1 MPVCPS
7 CGREVGSRVTCPYCG
22 ANLKRR
28 LSIALFGVLAIV
40 LAIGGLA
47 LLYVVSINTTIPT
60 IRIAQI
66 QAAMNYA
73 TVRIAGLVKRSP
85 NFNSDSESLT
95 FWVDDGS
102 GQMLVA
108 AFRSE
113 ARALIETDRVPA
125 IGDRVSVEGTLRVRD
140 DTPSLT
146 IAAVDSLRLSRATDS
161 ALPRDLG
168 AITPDETLTGVTVRG
183 QVRAV
188 REPRSS
194 GSLRLITLRD
204 ATGEIDV
211 VIDADIAAFGAPAP
225 DVAIGDSIAVT
236 GVVTL
241 FEGAPQITLT
251 RGERLSRLS
260 EPVAIAE
267 LRPIRGLGDDDIG
280 RWVHVQGA
288 ITRIAPFS
296 AGVKFTLSD
305 AQGQDVS
312 LLLWDDVF
320 ESLPDAADWQIGA
333 QVAAQ
338 GQINSF
344 RGELELVPEIAF
356 DVSILVRAVAEAPP
370 TLNLT
375 RIGTITQGDVGRS
388 VFVSGTIQSVDR
400 FSAGVRFQLE
410 DDTGSIHLVLFG
422 DVYDQV
428 DNGDR
433 LEEGTS
439 VSALGRVSEFNGELE
454 VVPPNGASVRVALGA
469 AIAAAQVT
477 PTPELP
483 RATLTPTPPDA
494 TPTPSATLTAAPTA
508 VLSVTAVLT
517 GTLTSTPEATPAPTA
532 IATATPTA
540 SATLELTST
549 GVTAIGSID
558 GSRLGQTVT
567 ARGQVIATSSF
578 SAGFRFTLNDGTGSI
593 PLVLF
598 DGRYRE
604 VADRAALNLG
614 AQVAVTATVV
624 EFNGELEVQPTS
636 GRDVVVERPGS
647 SSIVKTRAINTLS
660 GADVGTLAAVVGDV
674 LRVEGF
680 GSPQVGVSVFVND
693 GTAELRVVMWNNVLN
708 FVPNALALQPGVK
721 VRVAGQIDE
730 FNGVLE
736 LVPALGY
743 DVAIN
748 P

>member
-1 MPVCPS
+1 MPLCPS
-7 CGREVGSRVTCPYCG
+7 CGREAGSRVTCPYCG

-40 LAIGGLA
+40 LAFGGLA
-47 LLYVVSINTTIPT
+47 LLYVVSVNTTIPT

-73 TVRIAGLVKRSP
+73 TVRIEGLVERSP
-85 NFNSDSESLT
+85 NFNPDSESLT

-102 GQMLVA
+102 GQMLVS

-140 DTPSLT
+140 DVPSLT
-146 IAAVDSLRLSRATDS
+146 IAAIDSLGLSRATDS

-168 AITPDETLTGVTVRG
+168 MITPDDALTGVTVRG

-194 GSLRLITLRD
+194 GSLRLVTLRD
-204 ATGEIDV
+204 TSGEIDV
-211 VIDADIAAFGAPAP
+211 VIEADVAAFGAAP
-225 DVAIGDSIAVT
+225 NVAIGDSIEVT

-241 FEGAPQITLT
+241 FEGAPQVTLT
-251 RGERLSRLS
+251 RGQQLSVLS

-267 LRPIRGLGDDDIG
+267 SRPIRGLGDDDIG
-280 RWVHVQGA
+280 GWVRVQGA

-305 AQGQDVS
+305 AQGQDIS
-312 LLLWDDVF
+312 LLLWQDVF
-320 ESLPDAADWQIGA
+320 DSLPDAADWQIGA

-338 GQINSF
+338 GQVNSF
-344 RGELELVPEIAF
+344 RGELELVPEIAL
-356 DVSILVRAVAEAPP
+356 DVSILGRAVAEAPP
-370 TLNLT
+370 MALSLR
-375 RIGTITQGDVGRS
+375 RIGTITQDDVGRS
-388 VFVSGTIQSVDR
+388 VFVSGTIQSADR

-410 DDTGSIHLVLFG
+410 DDSGSIRLVLFS
-422 DVYDQV
+422 DVYAQV
-428 DNGDR
+428 ENGDR
-433 LEEGTS
+433 LDEGMS
-439 VSALGRVSEFNGELE
+439 VSALGRVSEFDGALE
-454 VVPPNGASVRVALGA
+454 VIPPNGASVRVAASGLGA
-469 AIAAAQVT
+469 IAQIT
-477 PTPELP
+477 PLP
-483 RATLTPTPPDA
+483 RGATLTPTPPGGTPVSSGTTA
-494 TPTPSATLTAAPTA
+494 LTATRTPTPGTTPTPTAIASATLTA
-508 VLSVTAVLT
+508 S
-517 GTLTSTPEATPAPTA
+517 ATPALTA
-532 IATATPTA
+532 
-540 SATLELTST
+540 T

-558 GSRLGQTVT
+558 ASRVGQTVT
-567 ARGQVIATSSF
+567 VRGQVIATSSF

-604 VADRAALNLG
+604 VANRAALNLG

-624 EFNGELEVQPTS
+624 EFNGELEAQPVS

-647 SSIVKTRAINTLS
+647 SSIVKARAINTLS
-660 GADVGTLAAVVGDV
+660 GADVGTLAAIVGNV

-693 GTAELRVVMWNNVLN
+693 GTAELRVVIWNNVLN
-708 FVPNALALQPGVK
+708 FVPNAPALQPGAT
-721 VRVAGQIDE
+721 VRVAGRIDE

-743 DVAIN
+743 DVTIN